1 MAYDPTQDETNYY
14 YNQATDDYDYIAPG
28 AASGNGFD
36 LTRFLGTVTR
46 GGADVIGALRGGR
59 ETDAM
64 RQARL
69 AKRKGQMNLT
79 PLLLIGGAVV
89 LLLII
94 VAVVKK

>member
-1 MAYDPTQDETNYY
+1 MAYDPTKDETNYY
-14 YNQATDDYDYIAPG
+14 YNERTDDYDYIAPG

-69 AKRKGQMNLT
+69 AKGQMNLT